1 MRLRSDSSQSIVISV
16 SMVDTG
22 SVRGKQH
29 LEKSD
34 IILEGKGMTLYN
46 FGGGRRSKED
56 WEDA

>member
-1 MRLRSDSSQSIVISV
+1 
-16 SMVDTG
+16 MVDTG